1 MDNQP
6 EALNSDLL
14 DREQIQM
21 LLEAGASESAELF
34 EELLT
39 MYEGESQEKLNELQK
54 LLDDGNL
61 RDMGRASH
69 ALAGS
74 SANVGAKQ
82 VWATAK
88 EIENASKSDD
98 DSEIPELFKRLLDQY
113 QVTLVDL
120 RSVLEAL
127 KS

>member
-34 EELLT
+34 EELLS
-39 MYEGESQEKLNELQK
+39 MYEGESQAKLNELQK
-54 LLDDGNL
+54 LLEDGNL
-61 RDMGRASH
+61 RDMGRAAH

-98 DSEIPELFKRLLDQY
+98 KSGIPELFKRLLDQY

-120 RSVLEAL
+120 RCVLEAL